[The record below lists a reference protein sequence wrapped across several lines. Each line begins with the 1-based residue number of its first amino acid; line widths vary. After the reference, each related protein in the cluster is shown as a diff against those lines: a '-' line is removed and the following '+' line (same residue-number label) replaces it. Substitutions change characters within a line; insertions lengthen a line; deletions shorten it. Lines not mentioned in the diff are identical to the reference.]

1 MAGSARGRGRSH
13 RNDAVRGVS
22 QHHARMLSP
31 EAGVS
36 FGVLFG
42 KSGSV
47 AFGSI
52 YELWKDVP
60 SPEVL
65 VKLSVSVRS
74 TIARFSEI

>member
-1 MAGSARGRGRSH
+1 MAGGARVRGRPH
-13 RNDAVRGVS
+13 RDDAVRGVS

-42 KSGSV
+42 KSGSA

-52 YELWKDVP
+52 YELWKDGLLQ
-60 SPEVL
+60 EV
-65 VKLSVSVRS
+65 SCQTPRN
-74 TIARFSEI
+74 